1 MNKKNNKKAQ
11 KPSINT
17 KLITTVL
24 IAVVSVSMVCA
35 VVFGLKIHKYG
46 VDVTVTYSLGKD
58 GGTGSI
64 RADSQVVEYGKKYQL
79 YIPTNSDRDMRFDGW
94 RIAGTTKT
102 VASSGVWKYDE
113 DLKLVAVWVNESE
126 YTNNY

>member
-1 MNKKNNKKAQ
+1 MNNKNKKKAQ
-11 KPSINT
+11 KPYINK

-24 IAVVSVSMVCA
+24 IVAVSVCMVCA
-35 VVFGLKIHKYG
+35 IVFGLKLNKYG
-46 VDVTVTYSLGKD
+46 SDVTITYSLGKD
-58 GGTGSI
+58 GGSGSI

-79 YIPTNSDRDMRFDGW
+79 YIPTNSDRDMRFSGW

-102 VASSGVWKYDE
+102 IANSGVWKYDE
-113 DLKLVAVWVNESE
+113 DLKLVAIWINDSE